1 MSYRAHLWA
10 TLVLG
15 LPLIGGHLAQFL
27 IGLTDTIMLGWY
39 GVEAL
44 AAITLAAT
52 VFHLFFLFGAGFA
65 WAVMPMVAAFAAAGD
80 EISLR
85 RATRMG
91 MWLSLI
97 FALLVLP
104 AMIWS
109 EPILLALGQGENV
122 ARAAADYLRIAGWG
136 LIPALLV
143 AVLKSYLAALE
154 RTHAVLWIMIA
165 GAVANAI
172 GNFALIFGNWGAPE
186 LGLRGAALASIL
198 TNTVMLGI
206 VVAYVRKVLP
216 EHALFVR
223 LWRADW
229 EMFGNVLRLGVPIGL
244 TTLAE
249 VSLFSFSAIM
259 MGWLGTIT
267 LAAHGIAIQ
276 LASATFMI
284 HLGLSNAATV
294 RAGFAK
300 GRQDPVFLRRAAG
313 AAIVLSLAAAFVTIF
328 FFIGLPELLIAAFL
342 EPADPAKADILLI
355 GTQLLIVAA
364 IFQLMDGAQVI
375 ALGLL
380 RGVQD
385 TGVPM
390 ILAAIAYFGV
400 GVPASYALGFT
411 FGLGGPGVWLGLVL
425 GLLLAAVLLM
435 GRFWR
440 QSIARVRTVGAT

>member
-1 MSYRAHLWA
+1 
-10 TLVLG
+10 
-15 LPLIGGHLAQFL
+15 
-27 IGLTDTIMLGWY
+27 
-39 GVEAL
+39 
-44 AAITLAAT
+44 
-52 VFHLFFLFGAGFA
+52 
-65 WAVMPMVAAFAAAGD
+65 
-80 EISLR
+80 
-85 RATRMG
+85 
-91 MWLSLI
+91 
-97 FALLVLP
+97 
-104 AMIWS
+104 
-109 EPILLALGQGENV
+109 
-122 ARAAADYLRIAGWG
+122 
-136 LIPALLV
+136 
-143 AVLKSYLAALE
+143 
-154 RTHAVLWIMIA
+154 
-165 GAVANAI
+165 
-172 GNFALIFGNWGAPE
+172 